1 MLRPR
6 FVPLA
11 LTSSL
16 LAWLA
21 GCGGGPLATARSPL
35 PIRVATAVETTFSD
49 QTEYLGAL
57 EATSQT
63 LLRPQIQG
71 RIRSIAVSPGQKVS
85 PGQPMFI
92 LDSDQVSADAAA
104 ARAEVFRQ
112 RAIVQDAATRY
123 KRQQF
128 LADQG
133 ATSKDS
139 RDQTQRE
146 YLTAVAQL
154 KAAEQSAVAR
164 GVSVGYTV
172 VRAPIAGSVGDF
184 RLRVGDFVGT
194 GADLTSILQ
203 NDRLLINI
211 PVPIYRV
218 PQLQLGQPVLLSDPF
233 SKRTLAEGQVGF
245 ISPDAEKA
253 EQTVLVKVLVPNA
266 NGLLR
271 NGQVVRAQI
280 IWQRKPALL
289 VPTTAVTPLA
299 GADFV
304 YVVQRSGNKDEL
316 LVRQQAVKLGPIF
329 GSSYQILSG
338 LGAGQQVAT
347 TNLLSLTDK
356 APVTIQST
364 P

>member
-1 MLRPR
+1 MPLQRIPS
-6 FVPLA
+6 LA
-11 LTSSL
+11 LTAAL
-16 LAWLA
+16 LTAMG
-21 GCGGGPLATARSPL
+21 GCGGTATPAAAPV
-35 PIRVATAVETTFSD
+35 PIRVATASTAPVSD

-57 EATSQT
+57 EADRQT

-71 RIRSIAVSPGQKVS
+71 RIRAIQVRPGQRVS

-92 LDSDQVSADAAA
+92 LDSDQVSADASA

-112 RAIVQDAATRY
+112 RAIVQDAQTRY

-128 LADQG
+128 LVDQG
-133 ATSKDS
+133 ATAKES
-139 RDQTQRE
+139 RDQAQRE
-146 YLTAVAQL
+146 YRTAVAQL
-154 KAAEQSAVAR
+154 KAAEQTAVAR
-164 GVSVGYTV
+164 GVSVDYTV
-172 VRAPIAGSVGDF
+172 VRAPIAGTVGDF

-218 PQLQLGQPVLLSDPF
+218 PQLRLGQPVLLSDPF
-233 SKRTLAEGQVGF
+233 SKRTLAEGRVDF
-245 ISPDAEKA
+245 IAPDTEKS

-271 NGQVVRAQI
+271 NGQVVRSQI
-280 IWQRKPALL
+280 VWDRKTALL
-289 VPTTAVTPLA
+289 VPTQAVSPLA

-304 YVVQRSGNKDEL
+304 YIVQRTPDGEGAL
-316 LVRQQAVKLGPIF
+316 QVRQQAVKLGPIF
-329 GSSYQILSG
+329 DKSYQILSG
-338 LGAGQQVAT
+338 LQPGQRVAV
-347 TNLLSLTDK
+347 TNLLSLADK
-356 APVTIQST
+356 AAVTIQST